1 METTSIPTGVYSY
14 TRHHTEQH
22 RSSLGRARP
31 LQKSEDTRY
40 QGHEERTAQGE
51 PGGGW
56 GLREGKGAGEER
68 WTVEAAGWPGAAR
81 GTTTGYGGEQSP
93 EVRAGR
99 GPAAGTDTAHVA
111 ARRAE
116 LIQSHLHPTTEH
128 RFEESFVVNEERGAV
143 RARNCYRVIG
153 KKCYRLMRVIT
164 FLN

>member
-99 GPAAGTDTAHVA
+99 GPAAGTDTAPRVQPAWVCTTHPVLGNRLTSTA
-111 ARRAE
+111 TQTRLPSRDANSTLLMAHFRRQKE
-116 LIQSHLHPTTEH
+116 QVTINT
-128 RFEESFVVNEERGAV
+128 R
-143 RARNCYRVIG
+143 
-153 KKCYRLMRVIT
+153 
-164 FLN
+164 

>member
-116 LIQSHLHPTTEH
+116 LSGHEARGGTVDGEREETGQSPET
-128 RFEESFVVNEERGAV
+128 
-143 RARNCYRVIG
+143 
-153 KKCYRLMRVIT
+153 
-164 FLN
+164 